1 MLRSAK
7 KDEKWGP
14 HKTSMFRL
22 HSQLLKLARPR
33 DPNPIFLHDGVIP
46 FPEAENAFEVRPY
59 KTDDRIHRMRGT
71 VRIVFAK
78 IYSKLPTAC
87 LSD

>member
-59 KTDDRIHRMRGT
+59 KMMIASIACEERCESSLRRSIRSYPHG
-71 VRIVFAK
+71 
-78 IYSKLPTAC
+78 LPE
-87 LSD
+87 